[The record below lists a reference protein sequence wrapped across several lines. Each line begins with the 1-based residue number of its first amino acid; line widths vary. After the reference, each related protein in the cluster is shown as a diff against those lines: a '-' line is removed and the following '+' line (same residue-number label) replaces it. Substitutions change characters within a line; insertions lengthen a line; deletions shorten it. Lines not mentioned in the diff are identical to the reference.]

1 MIKRSVTHATFV
13 MLLDNL
19 GEALKRESAVNPRAP
34 DKLPRST
41 HERM

>member
-19 GEALKRESAVNPRAP
+19 GEALKRESARA
-34 DKLPRST
+34 
-41 HERM
+41 